1 MPGRAGHTA
10 KATVRPVISHSKTRS
25 YKGKKS
31 VFGMVSAN
39 NSPQTPCL
47 TITCRSGHMRS
58 SYLTGVFPS
67 ASGRV
72 HAFGAGRQ
80 DIPCIANRHRTG
92 SRQTATAVPGR
103 TEARTGQRPGAGPQ
117 RPRQDPLQKPH
128 TWRTPAGAS
137 GPAGSCADTRSS
149 TAAPAASSECPASP
163 GAT

>member
-31 VFGMVSAN
+31 AFGMVSAN
-39 NSPQTPCL
+39 NSPQTPYL

-58 SYLTGVFPS
+58 SYLAGIFPS

-92 SRQTATAVPGR
+92 SRQTATAVPDR

-117 RPRQDPLQKPH
+117 RPRQDPLQEPH

-149 TAAPAASSECPASP
+149 TAAPAASSEWPASP
-163 GAT
+163 GAI